1 MDVPEF
7 ALKACWS
14 RSSASAESVKAKAED
29 LGFPSA
35 SSIDVYSDSPSSAA
49 GDLNALL
56 ARDDIHTVILSLPI
70 PSQPDITRR
79 AWAAGKHVLSE
90 KPVAKDLAS
99 ARELIELWEKE
110 YKPKGLHWIVL
121 EQFPLEPA
129 FSKARE
135 IMGSGALGEL
145 RSFHMEWIL
154 YVPEDGKYQK
164 TAWRATPEY
173 QGGVSDLTRAYFVN
187 Q

>member
-1 MDVPEF
+1 M
-7 ALKACWS
+7 KACWS
-14 RSSASAESVKAKAED
+14 RSSDSAESVKAKAEK

-35 SSIDVYSDSPSSAA
+35 SSIDVYSDSPASPA
-49 GDLNALL
+49 GDLDALL
-56 ARDDIHTVILSLPI
+56 ARNDIHAVILSLPI
-70 PSQPDITRR
+70 PSQPDIIRR

-99 ARELIELWEKE
+99 AHELIQLWEKE
-110 YKPKGLHWIVL
+110 FKPEGLHWIVL

-129 FSKARE
+129 FDRARE
-135 IMGSGALGEL
+135 IMASSDAIGEL
-145 RSFHMEWIL
+145 RSFSMEYIL

-173 QGGVSDLTRAYFVN
+173 QGGVSRCEWLASPARH
-187 Q
+187 